1 MVDLPGGGGVPERA
15 LAWSFSG
22 SSGPGG
28 QNVNKR
34 ATRATLRVTLTELGL
49 EGPVLARLKRL
60 AGSLVNE
67 AGELVISGDEHRSQ
81 ARNKDACLA
90 RLGDLLQRART
101 RPKPRKKTKPSKGAV
116 QRRIDA
122 KKQRGEAKRRR
133 RGPME

>member
-1 MVDLPGGGGVPERA
+1 MPERA

-34 ATRATLRVTLTELGL
+34 ATRATLRVTIDALGL
-49 EGPVLARLKRL
+49 EAPVRARLVRL
-60 AGSLVNE
+60 AGSLVND
-67 AGELVISGDEHRSQ
+67 AGEVVISGDEHRSQ
-81 ARNKDACLA
+81 ARNKEACLA
-90 RLGDLLQRART
+90 RLGELLAKART

-133 RGPME
+133 RGPIE